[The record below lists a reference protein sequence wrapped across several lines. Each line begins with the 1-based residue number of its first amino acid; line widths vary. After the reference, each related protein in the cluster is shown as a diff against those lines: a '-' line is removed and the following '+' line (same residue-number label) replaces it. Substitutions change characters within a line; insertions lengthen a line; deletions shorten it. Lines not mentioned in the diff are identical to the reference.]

1 MLLCLMLLFLKKKIK
16 FHAKKEKKNMNG
28 LENKEATF
36 SCSVIHNGSPQ
47 QAFPHI

>member
-1 MLLCLMLLFLKKKIK
+1 MPDAVFFLFCFLIK

-47 QAFPHI
+47 RAFPHI

>member
-1 MLLCLMLLFLKKKIK
+1 MPDAVFFLFFFKSNFMPKKK
-16 FHAKKEKKNMNG
+16 KKNMNG

-47 QAFPHI
+47 RAFPHI